1 MKNKLDEIIDERL
14 LNRNEWKNYLD
25 WLITHRNLSLTA
37 KKAFYQDKPL
47 LNMILGFYFLP
58 LNTYKKII
66 FLIDIYKYQKI
77 CKEIEILQTIKE
89 SNNKNIIINEKK

>member
-1 MKNKLDEIIDERL
+1 MKNKLDEIFDERL
-14 LNRNEWKNYLD
+14 SNRNEWKNYLD

-47 LNMILGFYFLP
+47 LNMFLSFYFLP

-66 FLIDIYKYQKI
+66 FLIDIYKYQMI
-77 CKEIEILQTIKE
+77 CKEIETLQKIKE
-89 SNNKNIIINEKK
+89 SSEKNKISRN

>member
-14 LNRNEWKNYLD
+14 SNRNEWKNYLD

-47 LNMILGFYFLP
+47 LNMIDYF
-58 LNTYKKII
+58 
-66 FLIDIYKYQKI
+66 
-77 CKEIEILQTIKE
+77 
-89 SNNKNIIINEKK
+89 